1 MSTRKVTLTIPE
13 SLAARL
19 DAYPGHLKLS
29 AFLQE
34 KLTEFLDA
42 EEAKAVDLM
51 NERQSLSN
59 RVLEM
64 VMNGEHG
71 AAYVGGRNNGRS
83 WAGSMSTGEMI
94 DTRTRL
100 SLNPY
105 PLELGRPDLLP
116 KSLLESDPRL
126 KSYAETLLGPELTL
140 SLKAGLE
147 PVFMLSADKKEEA
160 LAWISGWNDGVED
173 VYRNMCDDGS
183 MTALASTKSRTRRQR
198 RPNKKEKT

>member
-13 SLAARL
+13 SLAVRL
-19 DAYPGHLKLS
+19 DAYPGRLKLS

-34 KLTEFLDA
+34 KLTAFLDA

-51 NERQSLSN
+51 NEQQFLSN

-64 VMNGEHG
+64 VMNGKHG
-71 AAYVGGRNNGRS
+71 AAYVSGRNKGRS
-83 WAGSMSTGEMI
+83 WAGPMSAEEMI
-94 DTRTRL
+94 ATRTGL
-100 SLNPY
+100 SLNPF

-126 KSYAETLLGPELTL
+126 KVYAETMLGPELTL
-140 SLKAGLE
+140 ALRAGPE
-147 PVFMLSADKKEEA
+147 SVFMLSLDKKDEA

-173 VYRNMCDDGS
+173 VYRDMCDEGLI
-183 MTALASTKSRTRRQR
+183 MALASAKPRTRRQR
-198 RPNKKEKT
+198 RPSKKEKA

>member
-19 DAYPGHLKLS
+19 DAYTGRLKLS

-51 NERQSLSN
+51 NEQQSLSN

-83 WAGSMSTGEMI
+83 WAGSMSAEEMI
-94 DTRTRL
+94 ATRTKL
-100 SLNPY
+100 SLNPF
-105 PLELGRPDLLP
+105 PLEFGRPDLLS

-126 KSYAETLLGPELTL
+126 KSYTETLLGPELTL
-140 SLKAGLE
+140 ALRAGSE
-147 PVFMLSADKKEEA
+147 PVFMLSADKKKEA

-173 VYRNMCDDGS
+173 VYRDMCDDGS
-183 MTALASTKSRTRRQR
+183 ASTTLRTRRQR